1 MSAYTMLTEQSPY
14 ATPAFTTADA
24 VTTSASFDSNN
35 ALSGDFMG
43 FGLTADEEP
52 VWNMSPISPSFAN
65 WNAKIDA
72 PFAPAAAL
80 DRDFKHTQVR
90 NGQPTPPL
98 DDQRPSLSGD
108 IMAVFDNHN
117 SWDDTPTPPSSEGR
131 TRNSS
136 TDYNAIGGFHTNVPK
151 RRRLREHKHSIA
163 STISS
168 GGDSEDQGPEQ
179 VKREKFLER
188 NRLAASK
195 CRQKKKEH
203 TMMLETQFKEQSDK
217 KTALNSEISQLR
229 GEILT
234 LKNEVLRHAQ
244 CDDEPIKLHL
254 AQMVKQI
261 SHKDRND
268 PTEGGENFPDQTSP
282 QMQGSVSF
290 GFEESLPLDGATT
303 LAHQIR
309 RDSEASMAISGDEFD
324 DLINC

>member
-1 MSAYTMLTEQSPY
+1 MLAEQSLY
-14 ATPAFTTADA
+14 AAPAFTTADA
-24 VTTSASFDSNN
+24 VTSASSFESSN
-35 ALSGDFMG
+35 AISGDFMG

-52 VWNMSPISPSFAN
+52 VWNMSPLSPSFAN
-65 WNAKIDA
+65 WNPNIDTT
-72 PFAPAAAL
+72 FVPAAAL

-98 DDQRPSLSGD
+98 DDQRPALSGD
-108 IMAVFDNHN
+108 IMAVFENHN
-117 SWDDTPTPPSSEGR
+117 TWDDTPTPPSSESHS
-131 TRNSS
+131 RNNS
-136 TDYNAIGGFHTNVPK
+136 TDYNVTGGFHANPPK

-163 STISS
+163 TSFSS

-203 TMMLETQFKEQSDK
+203 TMMLETQFKEQSDR
-217 KTALNSEISQLR
+217 KTALSNEISQLR

-244 CDDEPIKLHL
+244 CGDEPIKLHL

-268 PTEGGENFPDQTSP
+268 PTKASENLPDKTSP
-282 QMQGSVSF
+282 PVQGSVSF
-290 GFEESLPLDGATT
+290 GFEESLPIDSATT
-303 LAHQIR
+303 TLEHQIR
-309 RDSEASMAISGDEFD
+309 RDSEASIAISGDEFD